1 MEKSTR
7 TALWLGATAAVL
19 ATLAGAVMSV
29 ATIGMAQELPRTL
42 VARYLTA
49 LEHGKAEQAMRIAG
63 IHRSAGDILLTDTAY
78 AKATHRITSFTVG
91 HPVTRSGRTTVEAV
105 LTQGDQEQ
113 RRTFAF
119 ERTGGLPGVPL
130 WRMAKVAPDT
140 VSFEVQAPDGMTYSI
155 AGIRPVKQ
163 ALRTIVTFR
172 ALPGSYP
179 MSFTSPNAAY
189 RIWDAD
195 VASSPSDRA
204 KTTRFPAQLS
214 SDGDTAARAAV
225 DAWLDACLAT
235 TVPDPAGCPFVVDD
249 TTDDGYTVSGV
260 QWKLDQR
267 PLVAVDSS
275 WAHGGW
281 MVSSDEGTVEA
292 SGTVTSPTDG
302 STGPASTDPFSFQYF
317 GSVTFGPDGAPVFT
331 PQYEDGTTQG

>member
-1 MEKSTR
+1 MGRSTR
-7 TALWLGATAAVL
+7 TALWVGVTAVVL
-19 ATLAGAVMSV
+19 ATLAGAAMSV

-63 IHRSAGDILLTDTAY
+63 IHRSAGDILLTDKVY
-78 AKATHRITSFTVG
+78 AAATHRITSFTVG
-91 HPVTRSGRTTVEAV
+91 RPVTRSGRTTVEAV

-155 AGIRPVKQ
+155 AGIRPAKQ
-163 ALRTIVTFR
+163 ALRTIVTLR

-195 VASSPSDRA
+195 VASRPSGRPQ
-204 KTTRFPAQLS
+204 TTRFPAQLS

-225 DAWLDACLAT
+225 DAWLDACVAT
-235 TVPDPAGCPFVVDD
+235 TVADPAGCPFVVDD

-260 QWKLDQR
+260 HWTLDDR

-281 MVSSDEGTVEA
+281 MVSSDRGSIEA
-292 SGTVTSPTDG
+292 SATVTSPSDG
-302 STGPASTDPFSFQYF
+302 STGQASTDPFEFEYF
-317 GSVTFGPDGAPVFT
+317 GFVTFGPGGAVFT
-331 PQYEDGTTQG
+331 PQLSDGSTQG

>member
-1 MEKSTR
+1 MGKSTR
-7 TALWLGATAAVL
+7 TALWLGAAVVVL
-19 ATLAGAVMSV
+19 ATAAGAVMSV
-29 ATIGMAQELPRTL
+29 ATIGMAQDLPRTL
-42 VARYLTA
+42 VTRYLTA

-63 IHRSAGDILLTDTAY
+63 IHRSAGDILLTDKAY
-78 AKATHRITSFTVG
+78 AKATHRVTSFTVG

-155 AGIRPVKQ
+155 AGVRPEKQ
-163 ALRTIVTFR
+163 ALRTIVSLR

-179 MSFTSPNAAY
+179 MSFTSPDDAY

-195 VASSPSDRA
+195 VASSPSDRT
-204 KTTRFPAQLS
+204 KTIRFPAQLS

-260 QWKLDQR
+260 QWKLDHR
-267 PLVAVDSS
+267 PLVSVDTG

-281 MVSSDEGTVEA
+281 MVSSDEGTIEA

-302 STGPASTDPFSFQYF
+302 STGTASTDPISFEYF
-317 GSVTFGPDGAPVFT
+317 GFVTFDSDGTAVFT
-331 PQYEDGTTQG
+331 PQYDDGTTQG

>member
-1 MEKSTR
+1 MGKSTR
-7 TALWLGATAAVL
+7 TALWLGAAVVVL
-19 ATLAGAVMSV
+19 ATVAGAVMSV
-29 ATIGMAQELPRTL
+29 ATIGMAQDLPRAL

-49 LEHGKAEQAMRIAG
+49 LEHGKAEQAMRTAG
-63 IHRSAGDILLTDTAY
+63 IHPSAADILLTDKAY

-105 LTQGDQEQ
+105 IMQDDQKQ
-113 RRTFAF
+113 RRSFAF

-130 WRMAKVAPDT
+130 WRMTKVATDT
-140 VSFEVQAPDGMTYSI
+140 VSFEVQAPDGMSYSI
-155 AGIRPVKQ
+155 AGMRPEKQ
-163 ALRTIVTFR
+163 ALRTIVTLR

-179 MSFTSPNAAY
+179 MTFRSPNAAY

-195 VASSPSDRA
+195 VPSSPSDRT

-214 SDGDTAARAAV
+214 SDGDTAARAAI

-260 QWKLDQR
+260 QWKLDHR
-267 PLVAVDSS
+267 PFVSVDPS

-302 STGPASTDPFSFQYF
+302 STGEASTDPFTFEYF
-317 GSVTFGPDGAPVFT
+317 GFVTFGSDGAAVFT
-331 PQYEDGTTQG
+331 PQYNNGTSQG